1 MLFLSFRFYAAVL
14 VLLLIYYC
22 VPPKARWMVLLT
34 GSLGIYVCFSGW
46 GIFLL
51 LFSVIVSY
59 GVGRALER
67 LEKKWGKLVLACGI
81 IAVSLPLLLTKV
93 GRRGETDWLSV
104 MGISYFTLQ
113 VIAYMVDVWRGK
125 VRAEKNPAKYAL
137 FVTFFPQIVQGPIA
151 RYGQLGQQFFG
162 GKRLDEKLFV
172 KGFQWILWG
181 FFLKLMIADRAGA
194 VVDTVFGEW
203 RIYTGSYVLLGGILY
218 SIQLYA
224 DFMACVFLAKGIAAM
239 FGITL
244 ADNFNRPYFS
254 DNMKEFWAR
263 WHISLSSWLKDYIY
277 IPLGGSREGKIR
289 KWVNLILVFVVS
301 GIWHGSGLRYIAWGL
316 MHAGYQIAGEMTLG
330 IRKGLYRMFRIPE
343 DSFLAEL
350 LRKGTTLFL
359 VMLAWIVF
367 RAESLRTALKMLR
380 SLFTV
385 YNPWVLFDD
394 SIFSLGLD
402 MKEWMLLV
410 LAVLALV
417 AVSLQQRKTEVG
429 EWLLRQ
435 HLLLRWTVYIAAI
448 LLIVVYGAYGAGFD
462 AQAFIYGGF

>member
-1 MLFLSFRFYAAVL
+1 MR
-14 VLLLIYYC
+14 
-22 VPPKARWMVLLT
+22 VPR
-34 GSLGIYVCFSGW
+34 
-46 GIFLL
+46 
-51 LFSVIVSY
+51 
-59 GVGRALER
+59 
-67 LEKKWGKLVLACGI
+67 
-81 IAVSLPLLLTKV
+81 
-93 GRRGETDWLSV
+93 
-104 MGISYFTLQ
+104 
-113 VIAYMVDVWRGK
+113 
-125 VRAEKNPAKYAL
+125 
-137 FVTFFPQIVQGPIA
+137 
-151 RYGQLGQQFFG
+151 
-162 GKRLDEKLFV
+162 
-172 KGFQWILWG
+172 KG
-181 FFLKLMIADRAGA
+181 DCRN
-194 VVDTVFGEW
+194 V
-203 RIYTGSYVLLGGILY
+203 
-218 SIQLYA
+218 
-224 DFMACVFLAKGIAAM
+224 
-239 FGITL
+239 
-244 ADNFNRPYFS
+244 
-254 DNMKEFWAR
+254 

-277 IPLGGSREGKIR
+277 IPLGGSRKGKIR

-316 MHAGYQIAGEMTLG
+316 MHAGYQIAGEMTVG